1 MEVTAS
7 QLFKFSSEV
16 ERTIFC
22 DLLSHY
28 REKSQ
33 GMFGSL
39 VFAPCSSV
47 DSPFDVGIGCP
58 GRLVPFLSGLAV
70 GVAYTVEKSR
80 GGSVP
85 ILGGSIILPP
95 PTSKT

>member
-1 MEVTAS
+1 MEKTEK
-7 QLFKFSSEV
+7 QLFKFASEV

-22 DLLSHY
+22 DLLSLY
-28 REKSQ
+28 IQKNA
-33 GMFGSL
+33 
-39 VFAPCSSV
+39 VFTSV
-47 DSPFDVGIGCP
+47 VFSPSYSVESPFDVGIDSP
-58 GRLVPFLSGLAV
+58 PRLVPFLSGLAV

-95 PTSKT
+95 PTSRT